1 MITGRWFSAALALGA
16 ALAVSSP
23 PSPTAQPAGAKPMVE
38 LHAGSPN
45 PKGDMFSEALDRFAE
60 LVKVKT
66 NGEVIVHVSYGA
78 LGAEQQLTQQVIGGS
93 VDIGM
98 ISSGPAARFT
108 SAYLV
113 YDLPFLFKSYD
124 NLLKSLETPAGR
136 KLIQQF
142 EKDLGVKLLFPS
154 SFGGGRDVETRNRP
168 LRIPADIKGLKIRTT
183 SAPADLAVFRAWGA
197 NPTPLDWGQV
207 FAALQQG
214 VVDGYQNQ
222 LSSVLAVKHYEVV
235 KYAIRLDYQAAFE
248 SVFINAKQFAA
259 LRPQHQKALVDAGEE
274 TKVWQYQ
281 DGARRQASAV
291 QELRKHGM
299 TIHQPTPEEYAQWA
313 GIREK
318 VWHEIAEQLKG
329 KIDFNLAKQLYEA
342 QR

>member
-1 MITGRWFSAALALGA
+1 MIMGRWFAAAVALGA
-16 ALAVSSP
+16 ALVWSP
-23 PSPTAQPAGAKPMVE
+23 PAPTAQPAGAKRVVE
-38 LHAGSPN
+38 LQAGSPN

-60 LVKVKT
+60 LVKAKT
-66 NGEVIVHVSYGA
+66 NGEVIVRVSYGA
-78 LGAEQQLTQQVIGGS
+78 LGAEQQLTEQVVGGS

-124 NLLKSLETPAGR
+124 NMLKSLETPAGR
-136 KLIQQF
+136 KLIRQF
-142 EKDLGVKLLFPS
+142 ETDLGVKMLFS
-154 SFGGGRDVETRNRP
+154 ASFGGGRDVETRNTP
-168 LRIPADIKGLKIRTT
+168 LRVPADIKGLKIRTT
-183 SAPADLAVFRAWGA
+183 SAPTDLAVFRAWGA

-248 SVFINAKQFAA
+248 SVFMNAKQFTA
-259 LRPQHQKALVDAGEE
+259 LRPQHQKAFVEAGEE
-274 TKVWQYQ
+274 TKVWQHQ
-281 DGARRQASAV
+281 DAARRQASAV

-299 TIHQPTPEEYAQWA
+299 AIHQPTPEEYAQWA

-318 VWHEIAEQLKG
+318 VWQEVAEQLKG
-329 KIDFNLAKQLYEA
+329 KIDVNVAKQLYEG